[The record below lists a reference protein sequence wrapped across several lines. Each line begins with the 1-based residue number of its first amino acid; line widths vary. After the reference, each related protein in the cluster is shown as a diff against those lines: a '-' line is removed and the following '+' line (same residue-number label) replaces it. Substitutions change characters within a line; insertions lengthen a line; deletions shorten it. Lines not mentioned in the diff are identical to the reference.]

1 MQPAPCTPRRQ
12 RTGHGP
18 AFVLLVFGAL
28 CQGPARSAEQA
39 VRLVPDHPN
48 VVSFWN
54 GIANQ
59 TVLASGSVNATAEEQ
74 RPSYQ
79 VDLATVHVAI
89 YDAVVAIDGR
99 FKAFAVTPVAPAV
112 GASLDAAASAAA
124 CGVLRVLFPDR
135 GAVYEAACEQQMAAV
150 PPGEAK
156 ARGLTLG
163 AEVAAAIVKLRAN
176 DGRSVDLPPYAPSTV
191 AGVFRSVGPNPFN
204 RQVPFIKPFALQ
216 RLDQFRPGPP
226 PALSSPAYAAA
237 VQVTRLAGGTVSAS
251 RSPEQLEIA
260 RFHSEPPGPFVTR
273 NLGRFAS
280 TTANVVDAARLMA
293 FIYVVHADAMGACF
307 EAKYH
312 YKAWRPLSAI
322 TLADSDGNDATVADA
337 AWTPVLPTPNHPEY
351 PAAHSCTAGGLG
363 ETLFQYFGTR
373 QVAYSFDS
381 KATGSTHSYA
391 STEALNDES
400 AVARVHGGMHFDF
413 STAAGVQ
420 LGVQVAQWVAA
431 HHFGRKE

>member
-1 MQPAPCTPRRQ
+1 MHPAPCPPLRR
-12 RTGHGP
+12 RAVHGP
-18 AFVLLVFGAL
+18 ALLLFAIGVLFLGS
-28 CQGPARSAEQA
+28 ARSAEQA
-39 VRLVPDHPN
+39 VRLVADHPN

-59 TVLASGSVNATAEEQ
+59 TVLASGSANTTPEEQ

-99 FKAFAVTPVAPAV
+99 FQPFAVRPQAPAA
-112 GASLDAAASAAA
+112 GASLEAAASAAA
-124 CGVLRVLFPDR
+124 LGVLRALFPDR
-135 GAVYEAACEQQMAAV
+135 GAVYEAAYAQQLDSIA
-150 PPGEAK
+150 PGDAK
-156 ARGLTLG
+156 TRGLALG

-176 DGRSVDLPPYAPSTV
+176 DGRSVDLPPYPPSTT
-191 AGVFRSVGPNPFN
+191 AGAFRSVGPNPFN

-226 PALSSPAYAAA
+226 PALGSPAYAAA
-237 VQVTRLAGGTVSAS
+237 VQVTRLAGGTHSAT

-273 NLGRFAS
+273 NLGRFAA
-280 TTANVVDAARLMA
+280 TTAHVVDAARLMA
-293 FIYVVHADAMGACF
+293 FIYVVHADAIDACF

-381 KATGSTHSYA
+381 KVTGNSHAYAT
-391 STEALNDES
+391 TEALNEES
-400 AVARVHGGMHFDF
+400 AVARVYGGMHFDF
-413 STAAGVQ
+413 STAAGVE
-420 LGVQVAQWVAA
+420 LGVQVARWVAA
-431 HHFGRKE
+431 HHFGRRE